1 MRPSSK
7 LAAAM
12 VMVLAACAG
21 GGSPESSEGRAR
33 ETSSDGVASPATLRR
48 TIVFVGT
55 SLTAGMG
62 LDPEQAF
69 PALLAEKIDSAGLP
83 YEVVN
88 AGNSGETSA
97 GALRRIDWILR
108 QPMDVL
114 VIETG
119 ANDGLRGIRPD
130 SVRANIQGIID
141 RVKAAKPET
150 KILLVQM
157 EAPPNFG
164 PRYTAEFRRIFPDL
178 ARENDLELLPF
189 LLEDVAGKAELN
201 QGDGMHPNAD
211 GARVTAETLWEALEP
226 VLRELAED

>member
-1 MRPSSK
+1 MRPPV
-7 LAAAM
+7 LAVA
-12 VMVLAACAG
+12 VVLVAACAG
-21 GGSPESSEGRAR
+21 GGSPESSEGGTR
-33 ETSSDGVASPATLRR
+33 EAASADAASPATLRR

-62 LDPEQAF
+62 LDPEQAY
-69 PALLAEKIDSAGLP
+69 PALLAAKIDSAGLP
-83 YEVVN
+83 YEVIN
-88 AGNSGETSA
+88 AGSSGETSA

-119 ANDGLRGIRPD
+119 ANDGLRGVRPD

-141 RVKAAKPET
+141 RVKAAKPDT
-150 KILLVQM
+150 RIMLVRM

-164 PRYTAEFRRIFPDL
+164 LRYTADFRRIFPDL

-189 LLEDVAGKAELN
+189 LLEDVAGKTELN
-201 QGDGMHPNAD
+201 QADGMHPNVD
-211 GARVTAETLWEALEP
+211 GARVAAETLWEALEP
-226 VLRELAED
+226 ILKDLAED

>member
-1 MRPSSK
+1 MI
-7 LAAAM
+7 
-12 VMVLAACAG
+12 AACAG
-21 GGSPESSEGRAR
+21 GGSPESSEAR
-33 ETSSDGVASPATLRR
+33 TREAASDGAASPATLRR

-55 SLTAGMG
+55 SLTAGLG
-62 LDPEQAF
+62 LDPEQSY
-69 PALLAEKIDSAGLP
+69 PSILAEKIDSAGLP

-88 AGNSGETSA
+88 AGSSGETSA
-97 GALRRIDWILR
+97 GALRRIDWVLR

-141 RVKAAKPET
+141 RVRAAKPAT

-164 PRYTAEFRRIFPDL
+164 PRYTADFRRIFPDL
-178 ARENDLELLPF
+178 ARENGLELLPF

-201 QGDGMHPNAD
+201 QGDGMHPNVE
-211 GARVTAETLWEALEP
+211 GARVAAETLWEALEP
-226 VLRELAED
+226 LLTDLAED

>member
-7 LAAAM
+7 LGVAT
-12 VMVLAACAG
+12 VMLVAACAG
-21 GGSPESSEGRAR
+21 GGSQESSEGRAR
-33 ETSSDGVASPATLRR
+33 EASTGGAASPATLRR

-88 AGNSGETSA
+88 AGSSGETSA

-114 VIETG
+114 VLETG
-119 ANDGLRGIRPD
+119 ANDGLRGVRPD

-141 RVKAAKPET
+141 RVRAAKPET
-150 KILLVQM
+150 RILLVRM

-164 PRYTAEFRRIFPDL
+164 LRYTADFRRIYPDL
-178 ARENDLELLPF
+178 ARENDIELLPF

-211 GARVTAETLWEALEP
+211 GARVAAETLWKDLEP
-226 VLRELAED
+226 ILQDLAD

>member
-1 MRPSSK
+1 MRPSA
-7 LAAAM
+7 LAAA
-12 VMVLAACAG
+12 VLVIAACAG
-21 GGSPESSEGRAR
+21 GGSPESSEARER
-33 ETSSDGVASPATLRR
+33 ETSSAGASAPATLRR

-69 PALLAEKIDSAGLP
+69 PALLAAKIDSAGLP

-108 QPMDVL
+108 QPMDVMVL
-114 VIETG
+114 ETG
-119 ANDGLRGIRPD
+119 ANDGLRGIRVD

-141 RVKAAKPET
+141 RVRAAKPDT
-150 KILLVQM
+150 RIMLVQM

-164 PRYTAEFRRIFPDL
+164 PRYTSEFRALFPRL
-178 ARENDLELLPF
+178 ARENDIDLLPF
-189 LLEDVAGKAELN
+189 VLEDVAGRTELN

-211 GARVTAETLWEALEP
+211 GARVAAETLWRALEP
-226 VLRELAED
+226 ILADEAGD

>member
-1 MRPSSK
+1 MRPSSM
-7 LAAAM
+7 LVAATIT
-12 VMVLAACAG
+12 VAACAG
-21 GGSPESSEGRAR
+21 GGSPESSEARAR
-33 ETSSDGVASPATLRR
+33 EAAPNGAGSPATLRR

-69 PALLAEKIDSAGLP
+69 PAILAEKIDSAGLP
-83 YEVVN
+83 YDVIN

-114 VIETG
+114 VLETG

-141 RVKAAKPET
+141 RVKAAKPDT
-150 KILLVQM
+150 RILLVKM

-164 PRYTAEFRRIFPDL
+164 PRYTADFRRIYPDL
-178 ARENDLELLPF
+178 ARENELELLPF
-189 LLEDVAGKAELN
+189 LLEDVAGRAELN
-201 QGDGMHPNAD
+201 QGDGMHPNVD
-211 GARVTAETLWEALEP
+211 GARVAAETLWEALEP
-226 VLRELAED
+226 ILQELDEE

>member
-1 MRPSSK
+1 MKPSA
-7 LAAAM
+7 LTAA
-12 VMVLAACAG
+12 VLVVAACAG
-21 GGSPESSEGRAR
+21 GGSPESSQARAR
-33 ETSSDGVASPATLRR
+33 EASSAGAPAPATLRR

-69 PALLAEKIDSAGLP
+69 PALLAAKIDSAGLP
-83 YEVVN
+83 YEVIN
-88 AGNSGETSA
+88 AGSSGETSA
-97 GALRRIDWILR
+97 GALRRIDWVLR

-114 VIETG
+114 VLETG
-119 ANDGLRGIRPD
+119 ANDGLRGIRVD

-141 RVKAAKPET
+141 RVRAAKPET
-150 KILLVQM
+150 RIMLVRM

-211 GARVTAETLWEALEP
+211 GARVAAETLWRALEP
-226 VLRELAED
+226 ILAGEAEE

>member
-1 MRPSSK
+1 M
-7 LAAAM
+7 LVATAT
-12 VMVLAACAG
+12 VIAACAG
-21 GGSPESSEGRAR
+21 GGSPESSEARAR
-33 ETSSDGVASPATLRR
+33 EAAGAGVDAAATLRR

-55 SLTAGMG
+55 SLTAGLG

-83 YEVVN
+83 YEVIN
-88 AGNSGETSA
+88 AGSSGETSA

-114 VIETG
+114 VLETG
-119 ANDGLRGIRPD
+119 ANDGLRGVRPD

-141 RVKAAKPET
+141 RVRAAKPET
-150 KILLVQM
+150 RIMLVRM

-164 PRYTAEFRRIFPDL
+164 PRYTADFRRIYADL

-189 LLEDVAGKAELN
+189 LLEDVAGKADLN
-201 QGDGMHPNAD
+201 QGDGMHPNVD
-211 GARVTAETLWEALEP
+211 GARVAAETLWEALAPILEDI
-226 VLRELAED
+226 AED

>member
-1 MRPSSK
+1 MRPSV
-7 LAAAM
+7 LAVAA
-12 VMVLAACAG
+12 VMLAACAG
-21 GGSPESSEGRAR
+21 GGSPEGSEAAAR
-33 ETSSDGVASPATLRR
+33 EAEADGAPDTLRR

-62 LDPEQAF
+62 LDPEQAY

-83 YEVVN
+83 YEVIN

-119 ANDGLRGIRPD
+119 ANDGLRGVRPD

-141 RVKAAKPET
+141 RVRAAKPGT
-150 KILLVQM
+150 RILLVRM

-164 PRYTAEFRRIFPDL
+164 PRYTADFRKIFPDL

-201 QGDGMHPNAD
+201 QGDGMHPNAE
-211 GARVTAETLWEALEP
+211 GARVAAETLWKELEP
-226 VLRELAED
+226 LLKDLADD

>member
-1 MRPSSK
+1 MRPSA
-7 LAAAM
+7 LA
-12 VMVLAACAG
+12 VGIVVIGACTG
-21 GGSPESSEGRAR
+21 GGSPQSSEASAR
-33 ETSSDGVASPATLRR
+33 EAAAESPDTLRR

-83 YEVVN
+83 YEVIN

-114 VIETG
+114 VLETG
-119 ANDGLRGIRPD
+119 ANDGLRGVRPD

-141 RVKAAKPET
+141 RVRAAKPGT
-150 KILLVQM
+150 RIMLVRM
-157 EAPPNFG
+157 EAPPNYG
-164 PRYTAEFRRIFPDL
+164 LRYTADFRRIFPDL

-189 LLEDVAGKAELN
+189 LLEDVAGKADLN
-201 QGDGMHPNAD
+201 QGDGMHPNAE
-211 GARVTAETLWEALEP
+211 GARVAAETLWKELEP
-226 VLRELAED
+226 ILKDLADD

>member
-7 LAAAM
+7 LGVAM
-12 VMVLAACAG
+12 AIVVAACAG
-21 GGSPESSEGRAR
+21 GGSQESSEGRAR
-33 ETSSDGVASPATLRR
+33 EASAGSAASPATLRR

-114 VIETG
+114 VLETG
-119 ANDGLRGIRPD
+119 ANDGLRGVRPD

-141 RVKAAKPET
+141 RVRAAKPET
-150 KILLVQM
+150 RILLVRM

-164 PRYTAEFRRIFPDL
+164 PRYTADFRRIFPDL
-178 ARENDLELLPF
+178 ARENDIELLPF

-211 GARVTAETLWEALEP
+211 GTRVAAETLWEELEP
-226 VLRELAED
+226 ILKDLAD